1 MLQFFLVFRYL
12 SFFLDI
18 TTGLRNNNKK
28 TILGLNDRTQLP
40 PTLLVSILFVVKY
53 NRRKRERENERKRE
67 KIVRFHQRIQHSS
80 TFTFEVKTSQ
90 VAKRQ
95 LNVLVFVRSFKMV

>member
-18 TTGLRNNNKK
+18 TTGLRNNKK
-28 TILGLNDRTQLP
+28 TIFGLNDRIQLP